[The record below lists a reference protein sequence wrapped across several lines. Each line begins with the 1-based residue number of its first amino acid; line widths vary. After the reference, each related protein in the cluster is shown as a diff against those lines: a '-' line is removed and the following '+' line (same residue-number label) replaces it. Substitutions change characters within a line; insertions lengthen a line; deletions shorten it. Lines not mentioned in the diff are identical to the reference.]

1 MKGLIK
7 SAILIFNQK
16 GLTNP
21 SSKFNSERAYQI
33 RRRWYLPVRGWKIR
47 RKKTSL
53 KNGYKG
59 RGQTQNTSPKWGRFF
74 CRKGLTNPSSKFN
87 SERAYQIRR
96 RWYLPV
102 RGWKIR
108 RKKTSLKNGYKGR
121 GQTQNTSPKWG
132 QFFCQKGLTNPS
144 SKFNSERAYQIRR
157 RWYLGVRGWQICQ
170 FTFKTL

>member
-1 MKGLIK
+1 MGYLYLDPARVTKSIVLCGFYTISLTKDLITKANKKFFIIFNWFKRFIVKIARLYNKIRLVKGLIK

-74 CRKGLTNPSSKFN
+74 CQKGLTNPSSKFN

-102 RGWKIR
+102 RGW
-108 RKKTSLKNGYKGR
+108 
-121 GQTQNTSPKWG
+121 
-132 QFFCQKGLTNPS
+132 
-144 SKFNSERAYQIRR
+144 
-157 RWYLGVRGWQICQ
+157 QICQ